1 MLKLIYLEW
10 KKNRIKK
17 YIRNALILFAI
28 LSVFLFATCYLGI
41 ANDADTGVPDAAP
54 GTFNVSSQVEFLT
67 NISFLIFTCAM
78 FSTFIVSSY
87 KNKTMSLMFSYP
99 IRRQKILVSKIL
111 AVWIFNF
118 IALTVTK
125 ILIYGMIYGFSTVM
139 ASDFPLDYKMLSIM
153 FYLQIILKSAV
164 TVSIGLIAL
173 YVGTAFKSSKA
184 TIIAGFLLF
193 ILMNGTVGDF
203 SLANNTLV
211 PAVLTGISIL
221 CAFLSVLR
229 IEKKD
234 VI

>member
-10 KKNRIKK
+10 KKNRIIK
-17 YIRNALILFAI
+17 YMRNALILLAI
-28 LSVFLFATCYLGI
+28 LSFFLFATCYLGI

-54 GTFNVSSQVEFLT
+54 GTFNVSSQVELLT
-67 NISFLIFTCAM
+67 NLSFLIFTCVM
-78 FSTFIVSSY
+78 FSTFIVRAY
-87 KNKTMSLMFSYP
+87 KNKTMNLMFSYP
-99 IRRQKILVSKIL
+99 IKRQKILYSKML

-118 IALTVTK
+118 FALTITK
-125 ILIYGMIYGFSTVM
+125 IFIYGMIYGFSRIM
-139 ASDFPLDYKMLSIM
+139 PSDFPLDYKMLSLQ

-164 TVSIGLIAL
+164 TVSVAFIAL
-173 YVGTAFKSSKA
+173 YAGTFFKSSKT

-203 SLANNTLV
+203 SLAKNALLPVIMT
-211 PAVLTGISIL
+211 AISLL
-221 CAFLSVLR
+221 CACLSVLH